1 MTEARNPDGDLL
13 RRISAGDEAAFTL
26 LYRRH
31 SGGIYRFALHMS
43 GNPGTAE
50 EVTQEVFMALIREP
64 QRFDPAKGSLPAFLY
79 GIARHHLLRGF
90 ERERRFVPLGDAE
103 GNGTLPEGAISRR
116 VMRAD
121 SFDSLVRMENIERV
135 RHAVLAL
142 PAGYREVVVLCD
154 LQEMSYVE
162 AAAALDCAVG
172 TVRSRL
178 HRGRALLLEKF
189 RTVRETEAPPVRA
202 RRTQRASGR

>member
-1 MTEARNPDGDLL
+1 MTEARNPGDGDLP
-13 RRISAGDEAAFTL
+13 RRIFAGDEAAFTV

-50 EVTQEVFMALIREP
+50 EVTQEVFMALVREP
-64 QRFDPAKGSLPAFLY
+64 QRYDPGRGSLPAFLY
-79 GIARHHLLRGF
+79 GIARHHLLRGL

-103 GNGTLPEGAISRR
+103 GDGILPAGAISRR
-116 VMRAD
+116 VVRAD
-121 SFDSLVRMENIERV
+121 SFDSLARMEKIERV
-135 RHAVLAL
+135 RQAVLAL

-162 AAAALDCAVG
+162 AAAALGCAVG

-189 RTVRETEAPPVRA
+189 RSVPETEASPARA
-202 RRTQRASGR
+202 WRKGAR